1 MTPVEIGPQH
11 FKHPLDALTGRF
23 CVYFNGSAMDGKTHG
38 LEFRDE
44 RKQAWRHVT
53 EAGSG
58 LGDIEVA
65 DIETSKDG

>member
-1 MTPVEIGPQH
+1 VFTLM
-11 FKHPLDALTGRF
+11 ALQWMERPTGLNFGR
-23 CVYFNGSAMDGKTHG
+23 
-38 LEFRDE
+38 EE
-44 RKQAWRHVT
+44 QAWRHVT